1 MDFKITIRYQ
11 TCSMKDREGAKQRW
25 IMSWLASFKQQD
37 SPLVEIFIVIQLG
50 IRYVPLAIS
59 IYLNSRKNKL
69 FDRKNKAGCG
79 SEKKCIFSTK
89 NQWNWFVLDTF
100 VCFFAAS
107 TNSALRWRCK
117 KWYSY
122 SDIEMEYWNIH
133 IYIYVVVIVLMQP
146 PLIGD

>member
-89 NQWNWFVLDTF
+89 TNEIDSFWILLFVFLPHQLIPHLDDD
-100 VCFFAAS
+100 A
-107 TNSALRWRCK
+107 R
-117 KWYSY
+117 
-122 SDIEMEYWNIH
+122 SDTRILISKWNIE
-133 IYIYVVVIVLMQP
+133 IYTYTYM
-146 PLIGD
+146 